1 MTPDI
6 NKLLVCPMAADPDVK
21 MDDLVI
27 AFFTPAICLGSILIV
42 YFFITISDYFFTSN
56 TGA

>member
-1 MTPDI
+1 
-6 NKLLVCPMAADPDVK
+6 MAADPDVK